1 MYFIVSAPFDLAPI
15 LLRFCKGVGAGA
27 WFSTSEEPRIEKNIL
42 AGVMSKFREVD
53 RHKDRGE
60 VMATDAVRMN
70 CPTERM
76 AAFEV
81 QQRFLEHWG
90 PGIDALDYS
99 GQCRQMGQV
108 GGDFYDFVSL
118 PEDRLALAIGDAS
131 GKGFAAALMI
141 ANVQSSLR
149 TATLFAGSD
158 RAAALEA
165 VNHQLFGSSLAS
177 QYATL
182 FYGTFDGVTR
192 TLHYVN
198 AGHNPP
204 MVIRPNGSIVWLET
218 GGAPVGLFP
227 DSTYEEGTVQLHPG
241 DLIVAYTDGVVEALN
256 PDDREWGTEGLRL
269 AASGMEGESA
279 DDTVEAIMQAM
290 RWFSHGRQTDDATVV
305 VVRVH

>member
-1 MYFIVSAPFDLAPI
+1 
-15 LLRFCKGVGAGA
+15 
-27 WFSTSEEPRIEKNIL
+27 
-42 AGVMSKFREVD
+42 
-53 RHKDRGE
+53 
-60 VMATDAVRMN
+60 MATEAVVMD

-90 PGIDALDYS
+90 PGIDTLDYS
-99 GQCRQMGQV
+99 GQCRQMRKV
-108 GGDFYDFVSL
+108 GGDFYHFVSL
-118 PEDRLALAIGDAS
+118 PEDRLAVAIGDAS

-158 RAAALEA
+158 TAAALEA

-177 QYATL
+177 RYATL
-182 FYGTFDGVTR
+182 FYGIYDGATR
-192 TLHYVN
+192 SLHYVN
-198 AGHNPP
+198 AGQNPP

-227 DSTYEEGTVQLHPG
+227 DSTYAEGTVQLQPG
-241 DLIVAYTDGVVEALN
+241 DTIVAYTDGVVEALN

-269 AASGMEGESA
+269 AVRGAEAESA
-279 DDTVEAIMQAM
+279 AGTVGAVMEAM
-290 RWFSHGRQTDDATVV
+290 RRFSHGCQMDDATVV